1 MVEDQMSLNFGFEN
15 LLVYN
20 LNLETSLRVN

>member
-1 MVEDQMSLNFGFEN
+1 MVEDQMILNFVFEN